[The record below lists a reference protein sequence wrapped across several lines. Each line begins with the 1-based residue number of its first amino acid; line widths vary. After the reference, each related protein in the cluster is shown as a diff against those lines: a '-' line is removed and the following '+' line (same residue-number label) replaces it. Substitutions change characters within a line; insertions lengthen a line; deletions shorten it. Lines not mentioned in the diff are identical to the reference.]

1 LTTKR
6 ACSSK
11 TGGVGDW
18 QAEFLV
24 SCLDV
29 VDDVTLAEGAF
40 NAGPALWVGSR
51 EIAHFDQDT
60 TLDVRLTKASIRSQR
75 QALQNDQRVT
85 LRKHQSDWI
94 ALSIEPDS
102 DVKWARAM
110 VVAAVEANR
119 ATAPSGPPPDGA
131 ELARRRRFH

>member
-1 LTTKR
+1 M
-6 ACSSK
+6 
-11 TGGVGDW
+11 GDW
-18 QAEFLV
+18 QVRFLV

-29 VDDVTLAEGAF
+29 VDDVTIAEGAF
-40 NAGPALWVGSR
+40 SAGPALWVGSR

-60 TLDVRLTKASIRSQR
+60 TLDLRLTKASIRSRR
-75 QALQNDQRVT
+75 QALENDPRVT

-102 DVKWARAM
+102 DVKLAHTM
-110 VVAAVEANR
+110 VAAAVEANR